1 MNLFRYEPSQ
11 NLLPFDGTVNYFGP
25 ILTPSEAQ
33 EYFEVLLTSVP
44 WANDEVFIC
53 GKRIVTARKVAW
65 YGDARYSYTYSG
77 TTKTALGWTRPLLA
91 LKSLVEGKS
100 GATFN
105 SCLLN
110 LYHDGSEGMGWHSD
124 DEKSL
129 GRNTAI
135 ASLSLGAE
143 RKFSLRHKRSGELIS
158 IRLEDGSLLAMKG
171 VTQCFW
177 QHSVPKSA
185 KIRALLESIS
195 PFGLSSSRKRS
206 EGVIST
212 STCFIKG

>member
-1 MNLFRYEPSQ
+1 MSLFQYEPSQ

-171 VTQCFW
+171 VTQRFW

-185 KIRALLESIS
+185 KIRAPRINLTFRTIVLEET
-195 PFGLSSSRKRS
+195 L
-206 EGVIST
+206 
-212 STCFIKG
+212 